1 MNNSYNIVR
10 SLPRIEVT
18 FPTKEVSSF
27 PIVCLSGNLENT
39 FQLIFCSYLNLEC
52 SLVTFYIILHINQ
65 TDCSIQVVSHATPI
79 IKSYAAAPVL
89 KSYAPAISYAAPA
102 TVVKS
107 YAAPAISY
115 QPTLLKSY
123 AAAPA
128 LELGGYDGHGYGYH

>member
-1 MNNSYNIVR
+1 MHN
-10 SLPRIEVT
+10 
-18 FPTKEVSSF
+18 
-27 PIVCLSGNLENT
+27 
-39 FQLIFCSYLNLEC
+39 
-52 SLVTFYIILHINQ
+52 NQ
-65 TDCSIQVVSHATPI
+65 TDYSTQVISHATPI

-89 KSYAPAISYAAPA
+89 KSYAPAISIAAP

-128 LELGGYDGHGYGYH
+128 LELGGLDGHGYGYH